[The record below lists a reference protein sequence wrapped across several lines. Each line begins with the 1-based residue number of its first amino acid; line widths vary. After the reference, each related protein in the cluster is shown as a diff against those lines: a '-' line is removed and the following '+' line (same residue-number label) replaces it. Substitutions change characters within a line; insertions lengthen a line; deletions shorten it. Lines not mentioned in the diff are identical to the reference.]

1 MTAYD
6 VDLAELEAA
15 IGLLDASR
23 ATLADRIAALE
34 STVAEGCRDWTGAAQ
49 AAHEAAHQRLMS
61 GAAELQSAL
70 AGLRAVAKHAHASY
84 AAAADANAATWGAL
98 G

>member
-6 VDLAELEAA
+6 VDLAALDAA
-15 IGLLDASR
+15 IGQLDASR
-23 ATLADRIAALE
+23 ATLADRIAELE
-34 STVAEGCRDWTGAAQ
+34 SAVAEGRQHWTGEAEL
-49 AAHEAAHQRLMS
+49 AHEAAHERLMR
-61 GAAELQSAL
+61 GAAELQAAL

-84 AAAADANAATWGAL
+84 AAAAEANAATWSAL